1 MAEKYNYTS
10 NVIADPDEKA
20 KKVEEPF
27 PPASVLKIG
36 AEGTTPPR
44 LEKISH
50 ASELET
56 HLILDSDDV
65 NQGETI
71 VILNGIQV
79 EYICVVLKA
88 LDIDLAFI
96 DAHLCRQKYVPPF
109 SCRRGTTQPQ
119 FYHVDFPQVEKVLVP
134 SRHRLSP
141 LGHLSFRPSA
151 FPKGYVR
158 PCVLDASTAFQV
170 QRPRQ
175 LPSAYAS
182 SYMHTFAFL
191 QRASWWKKCASS
203 RNSLLILDL
212 DIRQLDYG
220 HGIQIPAH
228 FPSVFEGCLSGLGN
242 PAASIPRLHDISSSY
257 KEAVL
262 QEMQSLRSSTD
273 IPELLHAIA
282 AHEWDHLISLLNTTG
297 VLKQE
302 LRLLGLV
309 ERSLRSNILTT
320 KPSRDQAA
328 TDADAHWFSILDHI
342 TPRWNHY
349 HALIANRAL
358 RELSDPKIS
367 RQLDRLLA
375 TVATSEG
382 RRALDRVSYMGA
394 ILLPFSIVAG
404 LFSMAPDFG
413 PGGRWFFVFWAVS
426 VPIVAVTVILIYA
439 DIIRKRLII
448 VRDDNDSDFDFDN
461 EIEVKPYPS
470 FRWVRFPL
478 EPAWSLGLKQLWGPE
493 LEELEVSGGEE
504 ESQDAASKR
513 STKLQWTMKIIL
525 KVVTLAVGVIVN
537 ISLLGLPSL
546 ITLFVLRL
554 RSHNRM
560 HTSSSA
566 DTVSSNS
573 STEEEAQEIVD
584 NEPGPSPNQPLPH
597 TPSFQ
602 ETHQI
607 EELRIER
614 PPKKEELGWV
624 RALGTLFGVKQ
635 NFVED
640 EKYVISD

>member
-158 PCVLDASTAFQV
+158 PELRGGRNVRVVET
-170 QRPRQ
+170 R
-175 LPSAYAS
+175 SA
-182 SYMHTFAFL
+182 
-191 QRASWWKKCASS
+191 
-203 RNSLLILDL
+203 LLILDL